1 MPPSRFPTWLDRVPP
16 PQDVR
21 RGLAH
26 AAGLPDQPGYLARAD
41 GDARF
46 ALWLRLADQ
55 HAAAAARETG
65 RAPAVTQPQ
74 FPWRGAY
81 VSCWSP
87 RGAAEAAHEG
97 PGSNTL
103 QALREAQRTGR
114 PATAPA
120 PADLD
125 TGITGPPQGEPE
137 L

>member
-1 MPPSRFPTWLDRVPP
+1 VSSTGFATWLDQVPS

-21 RGLAH
+21 QSLQH
-26 AAGLPDQPGYLARAD
+26 AAGLPDQARYLARAD

-55 HAAAAARETG
+55 HAAAALRET
-65 RAPAVTQPQ
+65 RRPAALSGPQ

-87 RGAAEAAHEG
+87 RGAAEAAHAG
-97 PGSNTL
+97 ADHGTL
-103 QALREAQRTGR
+103 LTLREVERTGR
-114 PATAPA
+114 PVTAA
-120 PADLD
+120 PTDLEP
-125 TGITGPPQGEPE
+125 GLPRPGGGPQ